1 MTTICT
7 WPTSRAKVAAPV
19 FTRRWLRTVVGAVAA
34 VALIGAA
41 QAQPSLP
48 YMPSVSAR
56 HALTLLA
63 DQAELPLTLTQWP
76 LPAGAVSEAL
86 QHLPLN
92 LSPALERA
100 RDTVQ
105 ADLRRASAAR
115 VELRLRPRADT
126 LVGYGDHYAP
136 GSSLA
141 FGSAQIGPG
150 ALMTGR
156 IGLRIEGDPGA
167 AAPRRGG
174 ARARLDDSAVVT
186 GALGVNLQ
194 AWTRQTW
201 WGPGWRSS
209 LILGN
214 NAPALAGVSLQRAA
228 GGVSSSPW
236 LSWLGPWNLEAFAA
250 QQEGDAA
257 PAYAWLVGQRL
268 TLRPWSGV
276 ELGLS
281 RTAQW
286 GGRGRDQSASSFLH
300 MLTGTG
306 TNADTQA
313 QQATDPGNQMAG
325 VDLRARCP
333 AGWNCAAYLQLMG
346 EDMAGPAP
354 SRFLSLYGIETWSA
368 DGQRRYN
375 VEYADSA
382 CDSTPDAKRLT
393 GCAYRNG
400 QYPNGYASA
409 GRWLGASQGPDARL
423 LSFSL
428 FDQPGATRL
437 RMDVGLLS
445 GFAGDAPTLAAPP
458 TRGVNT
464 RLLSLQAQRSVAWS
478 GGQLTPEIG
487 WQRLSRPGRKH
498 SELNAGVNW
507 TLSLDG
513 ASPGSLSAGRSAA
526 ASSSREPGWFAR
538 NPLLAG
544 AGLLA
549 LGVALDRPADR
560 YAQDHG
566 NNPSMKALRQV
577 GDALPTLALG
587 LAGVHWLSERG
598 SPAGDTALAAT
609 TAGLGAYASS
619 KLLKSAIARDRP
631 IEGLGHNS
639 FGQSGSPRSDS
650 SMPSNHA
657 AIAWAV
663 VTPYAQTYGQD
674 WLYGLAGLTSFGRV
688 MGREHWASDAIAG
701 SLIGYHLGSWART
714 RLGNGVS
721 LSLVGRGVALSMPLP

>member
-1 MTTICT
+1 M
-7 WPTSRAKVAAPV
+7 
-19 FTRRWLRTVVGAVAA
+19 WLRTASCPFRALSLLALAA
-34 VALIGAA
+34 VLLAGGA

-48 YMPSVSAR
+48 YTPGIGAR

-63 DQAELPLTLTQWP
+63 DQADLPLTLTQWP
-76 LPAGAVSEAL
+76 LPAAAVSEAL
-86 QHLPLN
+86 QALPRN

-100 RDTVQ
+100 RDIVQ
-105 ADLRRASAAR
+105 ADLRRAGAAR
-115 VELRLRPRADT
+115 VDLRLRPRADT
-126 LVGYGDHYAP
+126 LVGFGDNYAP
-136 GSSLA
+136 ASSLA
-141 FGSAQIGPG
+141 FGSAALGPG
-150 ALMTGR
+150 RGSPVTAQV
-156 IGLRIEGDPGA
+156 GLRIEADPGA
-167 AAPRRGG
+167 PAQRRSG

-201 WGPGWRSS
+201 WSPGWRSS

-214 NAPALAGVSLQRAA
+214 NAPALSGVSLQRAA
-228 GGVSSSPW
+228 GGVSPSPW
-236 LSWLGPWNLEAFAA
+236 LSWLGPWNLEAFVA

-268 TLRPWSGV
+268 TLRPWTGV

-313 QQATDPGNQMAG
+313 QQATDPGNQLAG
-325 VDLRARCP
+325 FDLRARCP
-333 AGWNCAAYLQLMG
+333 AGWNCAGYLQLIG
-346 EDMAGPAP
+346 EDMAGITP
-354 SRFLSLYGIETWSA
+354 SRFLSLYGLETWSS
-368 DGQRRYN
+368 DGQRRYT

-382 CDSTPDAKRLT
+382 CESTPDAKRT
-393 GCAYRNG
+393 VGCAYRNG

-428 FDQPGATRL
+428 FDQTGATRL
-437 RMDVGLLS
+437 RLDTGMLS
-445 GFAGDAPTLAAPP
+445 GFAGRAPTLAGPP
-458 TRGVNT
+458 TSGVTT
-464 RLLSLQAQRSVAWS
+464 RLLSLQAQRSYAWS
-478 GGQLTPEIG
+478 GGQLTPELG
-487 WQRLSRPGRKH
+487 WQRLSRPGRTQ
-498 SELNAGVNW
+498 SDLSVGAQW
-507 TLSLDG
+507 SLSLDG
-513 ASPGSLSAGRSAA
+513 STSGASGWLGRPSTGGD
-526 ASSSREPGWFAR
+526 RRDPGWLER
-538 NPLLAG
+538 HPVLAG

-566 NNPSMKALRQV
+566 ANPSMKALRKA

-587 LAGVHWLSERG
+587 LAGAHWLVDRG

-609 TAGLGAYASS
+609 TAGLGAYAGST
-619 KLLKSAIARDRP
+619 LLKTAIARDRP
-631 IEGLGHNS
+631 IEGWGAGS

-663 VTPYAQTYGQD
+663 LTPYAQTYGQD
-674 WLYGLAGLTSFGRV
+674 WLYGIAGLTSFGRV
-688 MGREHWASDAIAG
+688 MGREHWASDAVAG

-714 RLGNGVS
+714 RLGRGAS
-721 LSLVGRGVALSMPLP
+721 LSLVGRGVALSMPLQ